1 MSASP
6 VGVPA
11 RFGALLDRLPSPMI
25 LGTVATVLIAAS
37 SFGAGAIRN
46 RGGVLDALGL
56 NVLAYGHAAGVC
68 GSILW
73 LGIFLLVAAWILVG
87 RRTVFAAADAADGD
101 ARGVG
106 NLARTF
112 LGPLADDRR
121 LGAVVRATTAWTLPL
136 LLAAPILSRDVYSYL
151 MQGAML
157 RDGFD
162 PYTQGAAANPGPM
175 LLEVSHDW
183 RNTTTPYGPLHLWLG
198 EGITRLVGDNITAGV
213 VLYKL
218 VSVVGMAAILWAVPR
233 IAARLGADPA
243 LATWLG
249 AANPVMVLH
258 MVGGMH
264 NESLMVGLV
273 SLGLVAALDRR
284 FVAGVALIA
293 VAVSLKATAAIAL
306 PFVVWLATRHLG
318 TRLTRRAAGPDAARR
333 ATGPDAT
340 GPDATDS
347 TTASSPDAA
356 TDPDAADL
364 PLSAIPR
371 GRAFGAFLGAGAAC
385 TAGTVA
391 VISLVTWA
399 SGASWGWLAEISGN
413 SKVINPLSLPSL
425 LAGLVTDS
433 VRVLD
438 DSFTFNAPLGVFR
451 TIGSV
456 LMLLGLVVVWWLFR
470 ETDRQAVRGIAVAYA
485 VAFVFN
491 AVSLPWYYA
500 SLLTL
505 IAVTP
510 VPRALVQWTAG
521 VSVVL
526 AVAFTGSGNHQLYN
540 VAFMAIAA
548 LCAWVAVGALA
559 VPDRSPVNAA
569 ATRGV
574 GKQAPA
580 RPGAEKTGAGKTDAG
595 AH

>member
-1 MSASP
+1 MSATP

-11 RFGALLDRLPSPMI
+11 RFGALLDRLPSPLT

-46 RGGVLDALGL
+46 RGGVLDILGL

-73 LGIFLLVAAWILVG
+73 LGIFLLVAAWILAG
-87 RRTVFAAADAADGD
+87 RRTVFAAGAATDAAGGD

-106 NLARTF
+106 NLTRTF
-112 LGPLADDRR
+112 LGPLGGDRR
-121 LGAVVRATTAWTLPL
+121 LGAVVRATAAWTLPL
-136 LLAAPILSRDVYSYL
+136 LVAAPILSRDVYSYL

-198 EGITRLVGDNITAGV
+198 EGITRLVGDNVTAGV

-218 VSVVGMAAILWAVPR
+218 VSMAGLAAVLWAVPR
-233 IAARLGADPA
+233 IAARLGADPS

-249 AANPVMVLH
+249 VANPVMVLH

-264 NESLMVGLV
+264 NEALMVGLV
-273 SLGLVAALDRR
+273 GLGLVAALDRR

-318 TRLTRRAAGPDAARR
+318 TWLTRRAG
-333 ATGPDAT
+333 ATRGGA
-340 GPDATDS
+340 
-347 TTASSPDAA
+347 
-356 TDPDAADL
+356 AADL
-364 PLSAIPR
+364 QLSAIPR
-371 GRAFGAFLGAGAAC
+371 GRAFAAFLGAGAAC

-438 DSFTFNAPLGVFR
+438 DSFTFNEPLGVFR
-451 TIGSV
+451 TVGSV
-456 LMLLGLVVVWWLFR
+456 LMLLGLVVVWWFFR
-470 ETDRQAVRGIAVAYA
+470 ENDRQAVRGIAVAYA
-485 VAFVFN
+485 VAFIFN

-505 IAVTP
+505 VAVTP
-510 VPRALVQWTAG
+510 VPRALAQWTAG
-521 VSVVL
+521 ASVVL

-540 VAFMAIAA
+540 VAFMAIAT
-548 LCAWVAVGALA
+548 LCAWVAVSALA
-559 VPDRSPVNAA
+559 VPDRPPSTPRRRAA
-569 ATRGV
+569 SESEVPPGP
-574 GKQAPA
+574 GPKKPAPGGPTPA
-580 RPGAEKTGAGKTDAG
+580 
-595 AH
+595 

>member
-1 MSASP
+1 M
-6 VGVPA
+6 GVPA
-11 RFGALLDRLPSPMI
+11 RFGALLDRLPSPLV
-25 LGTVATVLIAAS
+25 LGTVATVLIATS

-73 LGIFLLVAAWILVG
+73 LGIFLLVAAWILAG
-87 RRTVFAAADAADGD
+87 RRTVFAAGAATDVAGGD
-101 ARGVG
+101 ARDVG
-106 NLARTF
+106 NLTRTF

-121 LGAVVRATTAWTLPL
+121 LGAVVRGTTAWTLPL

-198 EGITRLVGDNITAGV
+198 EGITRLVGDNVTAGV

-218 VSVVGMAAILWAVPR
+218 VSVAGMAAILWAVPR

-249 AANPVMVLH
+249 VANPVLVLH

-284 FVAGVALIA
+284 FVAGVAIIA

-318 TRLTRRAAGPDAARR
+318 TRLTQRADGAEATRRADGAEVTRR
-333 ATGPDAT
+333 ADGADA
-340 GPDATDS
+340 
-347 TTASSPDAA
+347 SPSAA
-356 TDPDAADL
+356 TDPDSADL

-371 GRAFGAFLGAGAAC
+371 GRAFAAFLGAGAAC

-438 DSFTFNAPLGVFR
+438 DSFTFNEPLGVFR
-451 TIGSV
+451 TVGSV

-470 ETDRQAVRGIAVAYA
+470 ENDRQAVRGIAVAYA

-505 IAVTP
+505 VAVTP

-521 VSVVL
+521 ASVVL

-548 LCAWVAVGALA
+548 LCAWGAVGALA

-569 ATRGV
+569 PTRGV
-574 GKQAPA
+574 GKRSPA
-580 RPGAEKTGAGKTDAG
+580 RPGAEKAGAGRTDAG
-595 AH
+595 AR

>member
-11 RFGALLDRLPSPMI
+11 RFGALLDRLPSPLV
-25 LGTVATVLIAAS
+25 LGTVATVLIATS

-73 LGIFLLVAAWILVG
+73 LGIFLLVAAWILAG
-87 RRTVFAAADAADGD
+87 RRTVFAAGAATDVAGGD
-101 ARGVG
+101 ARDVG
-106 NLARTF
+106 NLTRTF

-121 LGAVVRATTAWTLPL
+121 LGAVVRGTTAWTLPL

-198 EGITRLVGDNITAGV
+198 EGITRLVGDHVTAGV

-218 VSVVGMAAILWAVPR
+218 VSVAGMAAILWAVPR

-249 AANPVMVLH
+249 VANPVLVLH

-284 FVAGVALIA
+284 FVAGVAIIA

-318 TRLTRRAAGPDAARR
+318 TRLTRRADGAAS
-333 ATGPDAT
+333 TG
-340 GPDATDS
+340 
-347 TTASSPDAA
+347 
-356 TDPDAADL
+356 AADL

-371 GRAFGAFLGAGAAC
+371 GRGFAAFLGAGAAC

-438 DSFTFNAPLGVFR
+438 DSFTFNEPLGVFR

-470 ETDRQAVRGIAVAYA
+470 ENDRQAVRGIAVAYA

-505 IAVTP
+505 VAVTP

-521 VSVVL
+521 ASVVL

-569 ATRGV
+569 PTRGV
-574 GKQAPA
+574 GKRSPA
-580 RPGAEKTGAGKTDAG
+580 RPGAEKAGAGRTDAG
-595 AH
+595 AR

>member
-11 RFGALLDRLPSPMI
+11 RFGALLDRLPSPLV
-25 LGTVATVLIAAS
+25 LGTVATVLIATS

-73 LGIFLLVAAWILVG
+73 LGIFLLVAAWILAG
-87 RRTVFAAADAADGD
+87 RRTVFAAGAATDVAGGD
-101 ARGVG
+101 ARDVG
-106 NLARTF
+106 NLTRTF

-121 LGAVVRATTAWTLPL
+121 LGAVVRGTTAWTLPL

-198 EGITRLVGDNITAGV
+198 EGITRLVGDHVTAGV

-218 VSVVGMAAILWAVPR
+218 VSVAGMAAILWAVPR

-243 LATWLG
+243 LSTWLG
-249 AANPVMVLH
+249 VANPVLVLH

-284 FVAGVALIA
+284 FVAGVAIIA

-318 TRLTRRAAGPDAARR
+318 TRLTRRADGAA
-333 ATGPDAT
+333 
-340 GPDATDS
+340 S
-347 TTASSPDAA
+347 T
-356 TDPDAADL
+356 DAADL

-371 GRAFGAFLGAGAAC
+371 GRVFAAFLGAGAAC

-425 LAGLVTDS
+425 LASLVTDS

-438 DSFTFNAPLGVFR
+438 DSFTFNEPLGVFR

-470 ETDRQAVRGIAVAYA
+470 ENDRQAVRGIAVAYA

-505 IAVTP
+505 VAVTP

-521 VSVVL
+521 ASVVL

-569 ATRGV
+569 PTRCV
-574 GKQAPA
+574 GKRSPA
-580 RPGAEKTGAGKTDAG
+580 RPGAEKAGAGRTDAG
-595 AH
+595 AR